1 MEKTNQHLILASAHL
16 SRNIFI
22 LREQLMQCAKQNGM
36 NHPETIRQ
44 SQLLDKLIYEYQLG
58 MLAQS
63 KDGSFHD

>member
-1 MEKTNQHLILASAHL
+1 MEKMNQYPTLVSAHL
-16 SRNIFI
+16 PRIILI

-63 KDGSFHD
+63 KGGSFRD